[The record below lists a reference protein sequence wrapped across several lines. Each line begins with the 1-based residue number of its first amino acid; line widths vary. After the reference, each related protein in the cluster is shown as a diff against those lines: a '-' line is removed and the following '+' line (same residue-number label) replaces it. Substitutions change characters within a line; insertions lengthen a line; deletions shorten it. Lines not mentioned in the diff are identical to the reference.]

1 MLTQKDEDSREALRS
16 LISACLHR
24 EVTAV
29 QVINNEIAPTYL
41 KAKSARLDVHV
52 TFNDGEAVDLEMQTS
67 KSNDDLKRR
76 AEYCTGILISAQNA
90 KGIYYSKIKR
100 VYQIFFFDFELFP
113 NSSKLPRRY
122 FYQEEDEHDRLSDL
136 SEILFYELPKF
147 EKWLK
152 DFQTGKVGIEN
163 LTSEQKWCLYIK
175 YRHIKQ
181 AKPLIEKLCQN
192 EEGIMKAE
200 KSVYTLSRSYERAA
214 RRMSALIGR
223 IDHDSELHFA
233 KEEAKA
239 EGHAEGLAEGH
250 AEGLAK
256 GLAKGKAEGQK
267 QILKMLEKGLSIE
280 EIRKRLI

>member
-1 MLTQKDEDSREALRS
+1 MQDSSARIYKGMINLFLKFRLFRNLLKLAEIDTEDDEAISIMEDGVFKAMLTQKDEDSREALRS

-136 SEILFYELPKF
+136 SEILFMNCRN
-147 EKWLK
+147 LK
-152 DFQTGKVGIEN
+152 NGSRI
-163 LTSEQKWCLYIK
+163 S
-175 YRHIKQ
+175 RQ
-181 AKPLIEKLCQN
+181 ARWE
-192 EEGIMKAE
+192 
-200 KSVYTLSRSYERAA
+200 
-214 RRMSALIGR
+214 
-223 IDHDSELHFA
+223 
-233 KEEAKA
+233 
-239 EGHAEGLAEGH
+239 
-250 AEGLAK
+250 
-256 GLAKGKAEGQK
+256 
-267 QILKMLEKGLSIE
+267 
-280 EIRKRLI
+280 

>member
-1 MLTQKDEDSREALRS
+1 M
-16 LISACLHR
+16 
-24 EVTAV
+24 
-29 QVINNEIAPTYL
+29 
-41 KAKSARLDVHV
+41 
-52 TFNDGEAVDLEMQTS
+52 
-67 KSNDDLKRR
+67 
-76 AEYCTGILISAQNA
+76 
-90 KGIYYSKIKR
+90 
-100 VYQIFFFDFELFP
+100 
-113 NSSKLPRRY
+113 
-122 FYQEEDEHDRLSDL
+122 
-136 SEILFYELPKF
+136 
-147 EKWLK
+147 
-152 DFQTGKVGIEN
+152 
-163 LTSEQKWCLYIK
+163 
-175 YRHIKQ
+175 
-181 AKPLIEKLCQN
+181 IEKLCQN